1 MSMETKHGPG
11 QRAARAPN
19 EGYERS
25 DASPRSLS
33 KWAVLLAIVL
43 VVVFLAMWWLFD
55 FFGKEQSLGRP
66 ASPFE
71 NARVLP
77 PRPRLQVEPRAD
89 LHAYCVQQLATL
101 NSYGWE
107 DQHNGVVRIPVDR
120 AMDLIL
126 QQGLPA
132 RAARRHSGG
141 REQSGAFCAEGDGRA
156 RTVRVRHRARCGSRD
171 ERGGEALVACF
182 RGAICC
188 CDHVAFDFEWL
199 SVCEELNQVFV
210 SGKFGLR
217 NRVLGALAVAFAAL
231 ALASGAARAAG
242 VRPYAKRGR
251 APGPAE
257 AGGH

>member
-11 QRAARAPN
+11 QGPHGAPN

-25 DASPRSLS
+25 DANPRVLS
-33 KWAVLLAIVL
+33 KWAVTLAIVL

-77 PRPRLQVEPRAD
+77 PHPRLQVEPRAD

-107 DQHNGVVRIPVDR
+107 DQHNGVVRIPVNR

-132 RAARRHSGG
+132 RAP
-141 REQSGAFCAEGDGRA
+141 GD
-156 RTVRVRHRARCGSRD
+156 
-171 ERGGEALVACF
+171 
-182 RGAICC
+182 IP
-188 CDHVAFDFEWL
+188 
-199 SVCEELNQVFV
+199 
-210 SGKFGLR
+210 
-217 NRVLGALAVAFAAL
+217 
-231 ALASGAARAAG
+231 AG
-242 VRPYAKRGR
+242 VSNPAPFVPQVEDAQGPCGFVTERDLDHEMSEEAKR
-251 APGPAE
+251 
-257 AGGH
+257 

>member
-11 QRAARAPN
+11 HDPHGAPN
-19 EGYERS
+19 EGYEHS

-33 KWAVLLAIVL
+33 KWAVALAIVM
-43 VVVFLAMWWLFD
+43 VVVFFAMRWLFG
-55 FFGKEQSLGRP
+55 FYGKEQSLGRP

-120 AMDLIL
+120 AMDLIM

-132 RAARRHSGG
+132 RAASDIPQGVSNPMPFVPKVTDAQG
-141 REQSGAFCAEGDGRA
+141 P
-156 RTVRVRHRARCGSRD
+156 CGFVIERD
-171 ERGGEALVACF
+171 SDQEMSQE
-182 RGAICC
+182 
-188 CDHVAFDFEWL
+188 
-199 SVCEELNQVFV
+199 
-210 SGKFGLR
+210 
-217 NRVLGALAVAFAAL
+217 
-231 ALASGAARAAG
+231 
-242 VRPYAKRGR
+242 AKR
-251 APGPAE
+251 
-257 AGGH
+257 